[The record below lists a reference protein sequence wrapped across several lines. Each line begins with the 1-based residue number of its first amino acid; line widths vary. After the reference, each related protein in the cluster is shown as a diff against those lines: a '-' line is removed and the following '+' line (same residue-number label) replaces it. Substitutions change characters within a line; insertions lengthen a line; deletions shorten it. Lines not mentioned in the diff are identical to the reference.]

1 MYVCMCVCVRACVRA
16 RARARLCVCVC
27 VCVCVCLDQWRNQL
41 WQWLEEG
48 GGEPVFGL
56 TGLITTLLAG
66 AGKPETQSM
75 LASD

>member
-1 MYVCMCVCVRACVRA
+1 MIKRQQTRSAISTTNEKQSLSRQAFVSNQLY
-16 RARARLCVCVC
+16 
-27 VCVCVCLDQWRNQL
+27 QL